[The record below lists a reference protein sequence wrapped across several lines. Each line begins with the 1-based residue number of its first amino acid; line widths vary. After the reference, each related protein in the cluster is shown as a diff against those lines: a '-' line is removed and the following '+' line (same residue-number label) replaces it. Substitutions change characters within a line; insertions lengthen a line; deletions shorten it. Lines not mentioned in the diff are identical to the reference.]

1 MAIYPGRRP
10 LVTDRGVRTRLIVV
24 EVKAWLEKGNA
35 MERTLVL
42 IKPDAMQRGLAGEIL
57 GRLERRGLRIV
68 GLKLLQVD
76 RALAERHY
84 GEHVG
89 KPFYEG
95 LVSYITACPIIA
107 IALEGTGA
115 VEAVRS
121 TVGKTNPREAAPGTI
136 RGDFG
141 LEIGRNLIHGSDSL
155 QSAERELSLF
165 FKASDLID
173 YTRDVDRWVFE

>member
-1 MAIYPGRRP
+1 
-10 LVTDRGVRTRLIVV
+10 
-24 EVKAWLEKGNA
+24 

-57 GRLERRGLRIV
+57 RRLERRGLRIV

-84 GEHVG
+84 GEHAG

-95 LVSYITACPIIA
+95 LVAYITACPIVA
-107 IALEGTGA
+107 AVFEGTDA
-115 VEAVRS
+115 VEAVRN
-121 TVGKTNPREAAPGTI
+121 TMGKTNPRDAAPGTI

-141 LEIGRNLIHGSDSL
+141 LEIGRNLIHGSDSTA
-155 QSAERELSLF
+155 SADREVALF
-165 FKASDLID
+165 FGTNELHAMERAID
-173 YTRDVDRWVFE
+173 PWVFEE

>member
-1 MAIYPGRRP
+1 
-10 LVTDRGVRTRLIVV
+10 
-24 EVKAWLEKGNA
+24 
-35 MERTLVL
+35 
-42 IKPDAMQRGLAGEIL
+42 MQRGLAGEIIH
-57 GRLERRGLRIV
+57 RLERRGLRIV

-95 LVSYITACPIIA
+95 LVGYITACPIVA
-107 IALEGTGA
+107 ACFEGTDA
-115 VEAVRS
+115 VETVRN
-121 TVGKTNPREAAPGTI
+121 TMGKTNPRDAAPGTI

-155 QSAERELSLF
+155 ASAERELALF
-165 FKASDLID
+165 FAPNELLNVS
-173 YTRDVDRWVFE
+173 REVDKWVFENA